1 MQEKNWNEV
10 QMSPSDIR
18 PEGNKH
24 LILLLFFFAGWGGGR
39 LHDVLITW
47 LQGHPFQLQPM
58 LGNAFP

>member
-1 MQEKNWNEV
+1 MREKNWNKV

-18 PEGNKH
+18 PEGDKH
-24 LILLLFFFAGWGGGR
+24 LILFFAGWGGGR

-47 LQGHPFQLQPM
+47 LQGYPFQLHPM

>member
-1 MQEKNWNEV
+1 MREKNWNEV

-18 PEGNKH
+18 PEGDKH
-24 LILLLFFFAGWGGGR
+24 LILLLFLRDGGGGR

-47 LQGHPFQLQPM
+47 LQGYPFQLHPM